1 MRKLLVANRGEIAI
15 RVIRA
20 ARELGIPT
28 VAVCSEADVEALHAR
43 VADERVVIGPAAA
56 ARSYLNIDAVLA
68 AAAEVGAD
76 AVHPG
81 YGFLSERADFAERL
95 DQAGIAFVGPSAE
108 AIRLMGDKA
117 LARSTAAQAGVPTV
131 PGSDGPVAGVQ
142 EALDVA
148 ATIGYPVAVKAA
160 AGGGGRGIRI
170 VSTPEELQAVIP
182 RAQAEAAA
190 AFGHGEVYL
199 ERFVEHAHH
208 VEVQVFGDGS
218 RFLHLGE
225 RECSLQRRRQ
235 KVMEEAPSPSL
246 SEPVREAMT
255 AAAVRLAARVSYRG
269 AGTVE
274 FLYDPDHGDFFFI
287 EMNTRIQVEH
297 PITEMVTGRDLVRE
311 QLTVAAG
318 DPLSFTQEDVRVCG
332 HSLELRLN
340 AENPAM
346 DFLPS
351 PGPLEVMRMPGGPF
365 VRVDSGYEQGA
376 TVSPYYDSL
385 VAKVIVWDE
394 TRPRALARARRAL
407 DEVDVQGVVTTA
419 PFLREVLDVPEV
431 VQGRY
436 HSTFLEGWMAEGAG
450 SGAKTREAV

>member
-1 MRKLLVANRGEIAI
+1 MRKLLIANRGEIAI

-20 ARELGIPT
+20 ARELDIPT
-28 VAVCSEADVEALHAR
+28 VAVCSEADVEALHTRA
-43 VADERVVIGPAAA
+43 ADERVVIGPAAA
-56 ARSYLNIDAVLA
+56 ARSYLDIDAVLA
-68 AAAEVGAD
+68 AAVETGAD

-95 DQAGIAFVGPSAE
+95 DQAGITFVGPSAE

-117 LARSTAAQAGVPTV
+117 LARSTAARAGVPTV
-131 PGSDGPVAGVQ
+131 PGSDGAVAGVP

-148 ATIGYPVAVKAA
+148 DAIGYPVAVKAA

-170 VSTPEELQAVIP
+170 VGSPEELQEALP
-182 RAQAEAAA
+182 RAQGEAAA

-208 VEVQVFGDGS
+208 VEVQVFGDGH

-235 KVMEEAPSPSL
+235 KVLEEAPSPSL
-246 SEPVREAMT
+246 TEPVREAMT
-255 AAAVRLAARVSYRG
+255 SAAVRLAAEVSYRG

-274 FLYDPDHGDFFFI
+274 FLYDPDHHDFFFI

-318 DPLSFTQEDVRVCG
+318 DPLSFAQEDVQVRG
-332 HSLELRLN
+332 HSVELRLN

-346 DFLPS
+346 GFLPS

-376 TVSPYYDSL
+376 AVSPYYDSL
-385 VAKVIVWDE
+385 LAKVIVWDD
-394 TRPRALARARRAL
+394 TRPRVLARARRAL
-407 DEVDVQGVVTTA
+407 DEVDVQEVLTTA
-419 PFLREVLDVPEV
+419 PFLRKVLDVPEV
-431 VQGRY
+431 VEGRY
-436 HSTFLEGWMAEGAG
+436 HTTFLEGWMADGAG
-450 SGAKTREAV
+450 KGSDTREAV

>member
-1 MRKLLVANRGEIAI
+1 MRKLLIANRGEIAI
-15 RVIRA
+15 RIMRA

-43 VADERVVIGPAAA
+43 VADERVVIGPASA

-95 DQAGIAFVGPSAE
+95 DQAGITFVGPSAE

-131 PGSDGPVAGVQ
+131 PGSDGPVAGAP

-170 VSTPEELQAVIP
+170 ISSPEELQAALP

-208 VEVQVFGDGS
+208 VEVQVFGDGH

-235 KVMEEAPSPSL
+235 KVLEEAPAPSL
-246 SEPVREAMT
+246 SEPAREAMT
-255 AAAVRLAARVSYRG
+255 AAAVRLAATVSYCG

-318 DPLSFTQEDVRVCG
+318 DPLSFAQEDLQVHG

-376 TVSPYYDSL
+376 AVSPYYDSL
-385 VAKVIVWDE
+385 LAKVIVWDE

-407 DEVDVQGVVTTA
+407 DEVDVQGVFTTA
-419 PFLREVLDVPEV
+419 PFLRQVLDVPEV

-436 HSTFLEGWMAEGAG
+436 HSTFLEQWMADGAT
-450 SGAKTREAV
+450 SGANTREAV

>member
-1 MRKLLVANRGEIAI
+1 MRKLLIANRGEIAI

-20 ARELGIPT
+20 ARELDIPT
-28 VAVCSEADVEALHAR
+28 VAVCSEADVDALHTRA
-43 VADERVVIGPAAA
+43 ADERVVIGPAAA
-56 ARSYLNIDAVLA
+56 ARSYLDIDAVLA
-68 AAAEVGAD
+68 AAVKTGAD

-95 DQAGIAFVGPSAE
+95 DQAGITFVGPSAE

-117 LARSTAAQAGVPTV
+117 LARSTAARAGVPTV
-131 PGSDGPVAGVQ
+131 PGSDGAVAGVP

-148 ATIGYPVAVKAA
+148 DAIGYPVAVKAA

-170 VSTPEELQAVIP
+170 VGSPEELQEALP
-182 RAQAEAAA
+182 RAQGEAAA

-208 VEVQVFGDGS
+208 VEVQVFGDGH

-235 KVMEEAPSPSL
+235 KVLEEAPSPSL
-246 SEPVREAMT
+246 TEPVREAMT
-255 AAAVRLAARVSYRG
+255 SAAVRLAAGVSYRG

-274 FLYDPDHGDFFFI
+274 FLYDPDHHDFFFI

-318 DPLSFTQEDVRVCG
+318 DPLSFAQEDVQVRG
-332 HSLELRLN
+332 HSVELRLN

-346 DFLPS
+346 GFLPS

-376 TVSPYYDSL
+376 AVSPYYDSL
-385 VAKVIVWDE
+385 LAKVIVWDD
-394 TRPRALARARRAL
+394 TRPRVLARARRAL
-407 DEVDVQGVVTTA
+407 DEVDVQEVLTTA
-419 PFLREVLDVPEV
+419 PFLRKVLDVPEV

-436 HSTFLEGWMAEGAG
+436 HTTFLEGWMADGASRG
-450 SGAKTREAV
+450 SDTREAV

>member
-15 RVIRA
+15 RVFRA

-43 VADERVVIGPAAA
+43 AADEQVVIGPALAG
-56 ARSYLNIDAVLA
+56 RSYLNIDGVLA

-95 DQAGIAFVGPSAE
+95 DQAGITFVGPSAE

-117 LARSTAAQAGVPTV
+117 LARSTAAHAGVPTV
-131 PGSDGPVAGVQ
+131 PGSDGPVAGVP

-148 ATIGYPVAVKAA
+148 AEIGYPVAVKAA
-160 AGGGGRGIRI
+160 AGGGGRGIR
-170 VSTPEELQAVIP
+170 VVGTPEELRTAVP
-182 RAQAEAAA
+182 TAQAEAAA

-235 KVMEEAPSPSL
+235 KILEEAPSPSI
-246 SEPVREAMT
+246 SEQVREAMT
-255 AAAVRLAARVSYRG
+255 TAAVRLAAEVSYRG

-274 FLYDPDHGDFFFI
+274 FLYDPDHHDFFFI

-311 QLTVAAG
+311 QLSVAAG
-318 DPLSFTQEDVRVCG
+318 NPLSFTQEDVEVRG
-332 HSLELRLN
+332 HSIELRLN
-340 AENPAM
+340 AEDPAM
-346 DFLPS
+346 QFMPS
-351 PGPLEVMRMPGGPF
+351 PGPLEVMRMPAGPF
-365 VRVDSGYEQGA
+365 VRIDSGYEQGSA
-376 TVSPYYDSL
+376 VSPYYDSL
-385 VAKVIVWDE
+385 LAKVIVWDE
-394 TRPRALARARRAL
+394 NRPRALARARRAL
-407 DEVDVQGVVTTA
+407 DEVHIVGVQTTA
-419 PFLREVLDVPEV
+419 PFLREVLDLPEV
-431 VQGRY
+431 VEGRY
-436 HSTFLEGWMAEGAG
+436 HSTFLEAWMAD
-450 SGAKTREAV
+450 SAKTRETA

>member
-108 AIRLMGDKA
+108 AIRSMGDKA

-131 PGSDGPVAGVQ
+131 PGSDGPVAGVP

-190 AFGHGEVYL
+190 GFGPGE
-199 ERFVEHAHH
+199 
-208 VEVQVFGDGS
+208 G
-218 RFLHLGE
+218 
-225 RECSLQRRRQ
+225 
-235 KVMEEAPSPSL
+235 
-246 SEPVREAMT
+246 
-255 AAAVRLAARVSYRG
+255 
-269 AGTVE
+269 
-274 FLYDPDHGDFFFI
+274 
-287 EMNTRIQVEH
+287 
-297 PITEMVTGRDLVRE
+297 
-311 QLTVAAG
+311 
-318 DPLSFTQEDVRVCG
+318 
-332 HSLELRLN
+332 
-340 AENPAM
+340 
-346 DFLPS
+346 
-351 PGPLEVMRMPGGPF
+351 
-365 VRVDSGYEQGA
+365 
-376 TVSPYYDSL
+376 
-385 VAKVIVWDE
+385 
-394 TRPRALARARRAL
+394 
-407 DEVDVQGVVTTA
+407 
-419 PFLREVLDVPEV
+419 
-431 VQGRY
+431 
-436 HSTFLEGWMAEGAG
+436 
-450 SGAKTREAV
+450 

>member
-1 MRKLLVANRGEIAI
+1 VRKLLVANRGEIAI
-15 RVIRA
+15 RVVRA

-28 VAVCSEADVEALHAR
+28 VAVCSEPDVEALHAR
-43 VADERVVIGPAAA
+43 AADEQVVIGPASA
-56 ARSYLNIDAVLA
+56 ARSYLDVDAVLG

-95 DQAGIAFVGPSAE
+95 EKAGITFVGPSAE

-117 LARSTAAQAGVPTV
+117 LARSTAASAGVPTV
-131 PGSDGPVAGVQ
+131 PGSDGPVAGVP

-148 ATIGYPVAVKAA
+148 AEIGYPVAVKAA

-170 VSTPEELQAVIP
+170 VGTPEELRSAVP
-182 RAQAEAAA
+182 TAQAEATA

-235 KVMEEAPSPSL
+235 KILEEAPSPSIT
-246 SEPVREAMT
+246 PQVREAMT
-255 AAAVRLAARVSYRG
+255 AAAVRLAAEVSYRG

-274 FLYDPDHGDFFFI
+274 FLYDPDHSDFFFI

-311 QLTVAAG
+311 QLSVAAG
-318 DPLSFTQEDVRVCG
+318 NPLSFSQEDVEVRG
-332 HSLELRLN
+332 HSIELRLN
-340 AENPAM
+340 AEDPAM
-346 DFLPS
+346 QFLPS
-351 PGPLEVMRMPGGPF
+351 PGPLEVMRMPAGPF
-365 VRVDSGYEQGA
+365 VRIDSGYEQG
-376 TVSPYYDSL
+376 TSVSPYYDSL
-385 VAKVIVWDE
+385 LAKVVVWDE
-394 TRPRALARARRAL
+394 DRPRALARARRAL
-407 DEVDVQGVVTTA
+407 DEVHIVGVRTTA
-419 PFLREVLDVPEV
+419 PFLREVLDLPEV
-431 VQGRY
+431 VEGRY
-436 HSTFLEGWMAEGAG
+436 HSTFLEAWMADGATIRG
-450 SGAKTREAV
+450 TA

>member
-15 RVIRA
+15 RVVRA

-28 VAVCSEADVEALHAR
+28 VAVCSEPDVEALHTRA
-43 VADERVVIGPAAA
+43 ADEHVVIGPAAA
-56 ARSYLNIDAVLA
+56 ARSYLDVDAVVA

-95 DQAGIAFVGPSAE
+95 DQAGITFVGPSAE

-117 LARSTAAQAGVPTV
+117 LARSTAAHAGVPTV
-131 PGSDGPVAGVQ
+131 PGSDGPVAGVP

-148 ATIGYPVAVKAA
+148 AEIGYPVAVKAA
-160 AGGGGRGIRI
+160 AGGGGRGIR
-170 VSTPEELQAVIP
+170 VVGTPEELRTAVP
-182 RAQAEAAA
+182 TAQAEAAA

-235 KVMEEAPSPSL
+235 KILEEAPSPSI
-246 SEPVREAMT
+246 SEQVREAMT
-255 AAAVRLAARVSYRG
+255 TAAVRLAAEVSYRG

-274 FLYDPDHGDFFFI
+274 FLYDPDHHDFFFI

-311 QLTVAAG
+311 QLSVAAG
-318 DPLSFTQEDVRVCG
+318 NPLSFTQEDVEVRG
-332 HSLELRLN
+332 HSIELRLN

-346 DFLPS
+346 QFMPS
-351 PGPLEVMRMPGGPF
+351 PGPLEVMRMPAGPF
-365 VRVDSGYEQGA
+365 VRIDSGYEQG
-376 TVSPYYDSL
+376 TSVSPYYDSL
-385 VAKVIVWDE
+385 LAKVVVWDE
-394 TRPRALARARRAL
+394 NRPRALARARRAL
-407 DEVDVQGVVTTA
+407 DEVHIVGVQTTA
-419 PFLREVLDVPEV
+419 PFLREVLDLPEV
-431 VQGRY
+431 VEGRY
-436 HSTFLEGWMAEGAG
+436 HSTFLETWMAD
-450 SGAKTREAV
+450 GAKTRETA

>member
-1 MRKLLVANRGEIAI
+1 MRKLLIANRGEIAI

-28 VAVCSEADVEALHAR
+28 VAVCSEPDVEALHAR
-43 VADERVVIGPAAA
+43 AADEQVLIGPAAA
-56 ARSYLNIDAVLA
+56 ARSYLDIDAVLK

-95 DQAGIAFVGPSAE
+95 DQAGITFVGPSAE

-117 LARSTAAQAGVPTV
+117 LARSTAAHAGVPTV
-131 PGSDGPVAGVQ
+131 PGSDGPVAGVP

-148 ATIGYPVAVKAA
+148 AEIGYPVAVKAA

-170 VSTPEELQAVIP
+170 VGTPEELRSAVP
-182 RAQAEAAA
+182 TAQAEAAA

-235 KVMEEAPSPSL
+235 KILEEAPSPSI
-246 SEPVREAMT
+246 SEQVREAMT
-255 AAAVRLAARVSYRG
+255 TAAVRLAAEVSYRG

-274 FLYDPDHGDFFFI
+274 FLYDPDHHDFFFI

-311 QLTVAAG
+311 QLSVAAG
-318 DPLSFTQEDVRVCG
+318 NPLSFTQEDVEVRG
-332 HSLELRLN
+332 HSIELRLN
-340 AENPAM
+340 AEDPAM
-346 DFLPS
+346 QFMPS
-351 PGPLEVMRMPGGPF
+351 PGPLEVMRMPAGPF
-365 VRVDSGYEQGA
+365 VRIDSGYEQGSA
-376 TVSPYYDSL
+376 VSPYYDSL
-385 VAKVIVWDE
+385 LAKVIVWDE
-394 TRPRALARARRAL
+394 NRPRALARARRAL
-407 DEVDVQGVVTTA
+407 DEVHIVGVQTTA
-419 PFLREVLDVPEV
+419 PFLREVLDLPEV
-431 VQGRY
+431 VEGRY
-436 HSTFLEGWMAEGAG
+436 HSTFLEAWMAD
-450 SGAKTREAV
+450 GAKTRETA

>member
-1 MRKLLVANRGEIAI
+1 MRKLLIANRGEIAI

-20 ARELGIPT
+20 ARELDIPT
-28 VAVCSEADVEALHAR
+28 VAVCSEADVDALHTRA
-43 VADERVVIGPAAA
+43 ADERVVIGPAAA
-56 ARSYLNIDAVLA
+56 ARSYLDIDAVLA
-68 AAAEVGAD
+68 AAVETGAD

-95 DQAGIAFVGPSAE
+95 DQAGITFVGPSAE

-117 LARSTAAQAGVPTV
+117 LARSTAARAGVPTV
-131 PGSDGPVAGVQ
+131 PGSDGAVAGVP

-148 ATIGYPVAVKAA
+148 DAIGYPVAVKAA

-170 VSTPEELQAVIP
+170 VGSPEELQEALP
-182 RAQAEAAA
+182 RAQGEAAA

-208 VEVQVFGDGS
+208 VEVQVFGDGH

-235 KVMEEAPSPSL
+235 KVLEEAPSPSL
-246 SEPVREAMT
+246 TEPVREAMT
-255 AAAVRLAARVSYRG
+255 SAAVRLAAEVSYRG

-274 FLYDPDHGDFFFI
+274 FLYDPDHHDFFFI

-318 DPLSFTQEDVRVCG
+318 DPLSFAQEDVQVRG
-332 HSLELRLN
+332 HSVELRLN

-346 DFLPS
+346 GFLPS

-385 VAKVIVWDE
+385 LAKVIVWDE

>member
-15 RVIRA
+15 RVVRA

-28 VAVCSEADVEALHAR
+28 VAVCSEPDVEALHAR
-43 VADERVVIGPAAA
+43 AADEHVVIGPAAA
-56 ARSYLNIDAVLA
+56 ARSYLDVDAVLE

-95 DQAGIAFVGPSAE
+95 DQAGITFVGPSAE

-117 LARSTAAQAGVPTV
+117 LARSTADRAGIPTV
-131 PGSDGPVAGVQ
+131 PGSDGPVAGAS
-142 EALDVA
+142 EALEVA
-148 ATIGYPVAVKAA
+148 EVVGYPVAVKAA
-160 AGGGGRGIRI
+160 AGGGGRGIR
-170 VSTPEELQAVIP
+170 VVGSPDELRKAVP
-182 RAQAEAAA
+182 RAQAEATA
-190 AFGHGEVYL
+190 AFGHGEVYI

-208 VEVQVFGDGS
+208 VEVQVFGDGH

-235 KVMEEAPSPSL
+235 KILEEAPSPNL

-255 AAAVRLAARVSYRG
+255 AAAVRLAAQVSYRG

-274 FLYDPDHGDFFFI
+274 FVYDPDHGDFFFI

-318 DPLSFTQEDVRVCG
+318 NPLSFSQEDVEVRG

-346 DFLPS
+346 GFLPS
-351 PGPLEVMRMPGGPF
+351 PGPIEVMRMPGGPF
-365 VRVDSGYEQGA
+365 VRVDSGYEQGSV
-376 TVSPYYDSL
+376 VSPYYDSL
-385 VAKVIVWDE
+385 VAKVVVWDE
-394 TRPRALARARRAL
+394 TRPLALARARRAL

-419 PFLREVLDVPEV
+419 PFLREILDLPEV
-431 VQGRY
+431 IEGRY
-436 HSTFLEGWMAEGAG
+436 HSTFLEAWMADN
-450 SGAKTREAV
+450 TREAV